1 MHSSEQD
8 VYSIYYLPCV
18 SSVDAGMS
26 VTILHAWTH
35 EPTKLKGL
43 SLDDL
48 AIYTYIQVAHVVSL
62 CFMCPAPHFAVAVTT
77 RVLHA
82 YACNSKSCARHR
94 PGHACT
100 DTFPANTAACTVYV
114 LRTVR
119 GATTSQLIT
128 AGSYAYRAAC
138 MHARAHQCRYS
149 LRVGLLGFGASGSTI
164 TCSTVNN
171 NYY

>member
-48 AIYTYIQVAHVVSL
+48 AIYTYTSCTRNQLMFYV
-62 CFMCPAPHFAVAVTT
+62 PRAPLAVAVTT
-77 RVLHA
+77 RVLH
-82 YACNSKSCARHR
+82 ACNSKSCARHR

-119 GATTSQLIT
+119 A
-128 AGSYAYRAAC
+128 
-138 MHARAHQCRYS
+138 
-149 LRVGLLGFGASGSTI
+149 VGQQQA
-164 TCSTVNN
+164 N
-171 NYY
+171 